1 MMNNNAGDCTL
12 LHVLS
17 LCSSLFLL
25 KFIYYHEKLEIET
38 TIRTLCTSPFFCFYY
53 RKEGCNHH
61 FYDR

>member
-1 MMNNNAGDCTL
+1 MMNNNTGECTF

-17 LCSSLFLL
+17 FYSFLFLL
-25 KFIYYHEKLEIET
+25 QILYHEKLEIET
-38 TIRTLCTSPFFCFYY
+38 TICTLCTSPLFCFYY